1 LIKKPFANHKEMTN
15 NLRNC
20 LAFFILLFSV
30 ALNAQE
36 NCNNGIDDDGDGLI
50 DLNDPECICNMD
62 AVIPSIIP
70 NPSFENYTT
79 CPTAESET
87 FLSQLDYAIPWIQA
101 TNPTSDYFNHCG
113 YVFPALIDAGLD
125 TFPDGNAAVGAIYMG
140 GWREY
145 IGTTLLS
152 TMFAGNNYQLTFNVT
167 GVCSDNVGQSTG
179 HNISIMQPV
188 NITLYG
194 CSNGNNLP
202 LETNDTP
209 SVFDPTWIEIG
220 HVSFTPEQSWHQLT
234 INFTPNVNINAI
246 MLGAPVVLPASYP
259 NVFSSNSNAC
269 IPYFA
274 YDNLLLNDASLFNIN
289 ISQTG
294 SYCDDN
300 LVLISHIENNSITDP
315 TYQWYKDGVAIIGA
329 TSSSYDVPLGLENIA
344 KFNVKVSSQGD
355 CFISTDE
362 YINFTLPNNNNI
374 TLVVTPSCTN
384 TGTISIQTP
393 ADAYSFDGGVN
404 WTTNPLLENLNPG
417 KYFIK
422 IRNSAGCVMQQEAIV
437 QEILSPAPTF
447 TMVQPVCG
455 PNGSITITSAA
466 YEYSF
471 DNGVTWTTDPTAT
484 GLLPGNYR
492 VRTRDID
499 GCRSEFAIAVLNTST
514 FYLPAPQRT
523 VTHPSCGIGGTITI
537 TTPAAEYSIDNGL
550 TWSANPVFENLPAGI
565 YYLKIKNEQGCV
577 SGLLA
582 VGLYYVFLPLPSHS
596 IIKPD
601 CPTEA
606 GTGITITINTPAA
619 EYSFDNG
626 VTWTTSPV
634 ATNLSANTTYY
645 LKVKNN
651 LGCISIASP
660 VYTGNQNV
668 PPGAPQYTLIPPID
682 CTLSTGTITI
692 TTLGVQYSFDN
703 GSTWGPTGTAT
714 NLQSGTYHLK
724 VKLTLNG
731 CPSLPTTV
739 VINAPPQAPNAPTLL
754 VSQPSSCTNPF
765 GFITVTSLADQY
777 SFDNGVT
784 YTTNPV
790 SLMLDPGTY
799 QVRVKNGNCES
810 APTNAVLDPLINPNA
825 PTLTLTQPDCVD
837 PNGTI
842 SVDSPASEYSFD
854 DGVTWTTNAVL
865 NNAVPATY
873 LVKIKNTI
881 GCISSATTAILVPF
895 TASTPLQVG
904 TAQTFCIQDNATLA
918 DVIVNGQDII
928 WYDAPTAGNILPFTT
943 PVNNA
948 VYYVSQTI
956 DGCESA
962 RIAVPINIQNTPAP
976 TGLSPQTF
984 CESQNATLNE
994 LAVAG
999 TAIGF
1004 YDSLNNGNVLPAST
1018 LLQDGITYYATQTIN
1033 GCESVQRLAI
1043 DVIILNSLP
1052 AHNFEDLVCDDLND
1066 GDENIDLTL
1075 YEEDI
1080 IANPAAYS
1088 FSYYTSFSGAEN
1100 ELPSALISDEEDYSL
1115 SIGQNTIYVRVVF
1128 NNQCFK
1134 VVELKLTLIP
1144 SPYLNMKDSYDVCE
1158 NGFTNITADPG
1169 FDSYTWSTGATTRA
1183 ITVTQA
1189 GNYSVTVTKNHGTV
1203 ICSSTKNIIV
1213 DLSNKATI
1221 VEIETLDWTSY
1232 DNSITIIVT
1241 GLGDYEYSLD
1251 GIHFQ
1256 SSNQFYGLPNGEYT
1270 VYVNDIKG
1278 CGIAEEDVYLLMY
1291 PKFFT
1296 PNGDSYNDVWG
1307 IKFHENEPNLKVHIF
1322 DRYGKFLKQLTIKD
1336 AFWDGT
1342 YNGETLPSTDYW
1354 FVVIRE
1360 NGKEH
1365 RGHFTLKR

>member
-1 LIKKPFANHKEMTN
+1 MFANHEEMTN

-20 LAFFILLFSV
+20 LACFILLFSV
-30 ALNAQE
+30 ALHAQE

-50 DLNDPECICNMD
+50 DLNDPECICNMG

-70 NPSFENYTT
+70 NPSFEDYTT
-79 CPTAESET
+79 CPTAESEV

-101 TNPTSDYFNHCG
+101 TYATSDYFNNCG
-113 YVFPALIDAGLD
+113 WVAPALIDAGLNN
-125 TFPDGNAAVGAIYMG
+125 FPDGEAAVGGIYTST
-140 GWREY
+140 WKEY
-145 IGTTLLS
+145 IGTTILA
-152 TMFAGNNYQLTFNVT
+152 TMNAGSSYQFSFYVAGT
-167 GVCSDNVGQSTG
+167 CIDNLGKSTG
-179 HNISIMQPV
+179 YNISIMPPV
-188 NITLYG
+188 DITLYG
-194 CSNGNNLP
+194 CTNGSNLP
-202 LETNDTP
+202 LIGVTNSP
-209 SVFDPTWIEIG
+209 SVADPTWIEIG
-220 HVSFTPEQSWHQLT
+220 HVSYTPEQNWQQVT
-234 INFTPNVNINAI
+234 INFTVPVDINAI
-246 MLGAPVVLPASYP
+246 MIGAPVNLPAAYSASQNLCY
-259 NVFSSNSNAC
+259 
-269 IPYFA
+269 PYFA
-274 YDNLLLNDASLFNIN
+274 YDSLILNDDTFFDVN
-289 ISQTG
+289 ISQAG
-294 SYCDDN
+294 NYCEDN
-300 LVLISHIENNSITDP
+300 LVLTSHIANPGIIP
-315 TYQWYKDGVAIIGA
+315 TGYQWYKDGIAINGA
-329 TSSSYDVPLGLENIA
+329 TSPSYEVPSALESIGA
-344 KFNVKVSSQGD
+344 YKVKVSTPTN
-355 CFISTDE
+355 CFISTNE
-362 YINFTLPNNNNI
+362 YINFTLPNDGNAI
-374 TLVVTPSCTN
+374 VIATTPTCVN
-384 TGTISIQTP
+384 TGTVTIQTP
-393 ADAYSFDGGVN
+393 ADYYSFDGGVS
-404 WTTNPLLENLNPG
+404 WTTNPVLQNAAPG

-422 IRNSAGCVMQQEAIV
+422 TRNDNGCVMQQEAIV
-437 QEILSPAPTF
+437 QEILSAAPTF

-455 PNGSITITSAA
+455 PNGSITITSTA

-471 DNGVTWTTDPTAT
+471 DNGISWTTSPTAT

-492 VRTRDID
+492 VRTRDIN
-499 GCRSEFAIAVLNTST
+499 GCRSQFALAILNTNA

-523 VTHPSCGIGGTITI
+523 VTHPSCGVGGTITI
-537 TTPAAEYSIDNGL
+537 TTQAMEYSIDNGL
-550 TWSANPVFENLPAGI
+550 TWSVNPVFENLPAGT
-565 YYLKIKNEQGCV
+565 YYLKIKNEEGCV

-582 VGLYYVFLPLPSHS
+582 VGLYYVYLPLPSHS
-596 IIKPD
+596 MVKPS

-626 VTWTTSPV
+626 TTWTTNPV
-634 ATNLSANTTYY
+634 AINLAANTTYY
-645 LKVKNN
+645 LIVKNN

-668 PPGAPQYTLIPPID
+668 PPGPPQYTLIHPVN
-682 CTLSTGTITI
+682 CTLPTGTITI

-703 GSTWGPTGTAT
+703 GVTWGPTGTAS
-714 NLQSGTYHLK
+714 NLQPGTYHLK

-731 CPSLPTTV
+731 CPSLPATV
-739 VINAPPQAPNAPTLL
+739 LINAPPQSPIAPTLL
-754 VSQPSSCTNPF
+754 VSQPASCTNPF

-790 SLMLDPGTY
+790 SPMLAPGPY
-799 QVRVKNGNCES
+799 QVRIKIGNCES
-810 APTNAVLDPLINPNA
+810 APTNAVLDPLINPAA
-825 PTLTLTQPDCVD
+825 PTFVLVQPDCIN

-842 SVDSPASEYSFD
+842 TVDSPASEYSFD
-854 DGVTWTTNAVL
+854 NGATWTANAVL

-873 LVKIKNTI
+873 LIKVKNAI
-881 GCISSATTAILVPF
+881 GCISNATTAVLVPF
-895 TASTPLQVG
+895 TASTPLP
-904 TAQTFCIQDNATLA
+904 TAASQTFCIQDNATLA
-918 DVIVNGQDII
+918 DVVVNGQDIK
-928 WYDAPTAGNILPFTT
+928 WYDAPIGGNALPPTT

-948 VYYVSQTI
+948 VYYASQTI
-956 DGCESA
+956 NGCESA
-962 RIAVPINIQNTPAP
+962 RIGIPINIQDTPAP

-984 CESQNATLNE
+984 CENQNPTLID
-994 LAVAG
+994 LVVAG
-999 TAIGF
+999 TAIEF
-1004 YDSLNNGNVLPAST
+1004 YDSLNNGTVLPAST
-1018 LLQDGITYYATQTIN
+1018 VLQDGITYYATQMTN
-1033 GCESVQRLAI
+1033 GCESLQRLPI
-1043 DVIILNSLP
+1043 SVIVLNSLP
-1052 AHNFEDLVCDDLND
+1052 AHNFDDLVCDDLND
-1066 GDENIDLTL
+1066 GDEDIDLTL

-1080 IANPAAYS
+1080 IASPTAYT

-1100 ELPSALISDEEDYSL
+1100 ELSSAFISNEGNYSL
-1115 SIGQNTIYVRVVF
+1115 HLGQNTIYVRVVF
-1128 NNQCFK
+1128 GNQCFK

-1144 SPYLNMKDSYDVCE
+1144 SPYLNMKDNYDVCE
-1158 NGFTNITADPG
+1158 NGFTTITADPG

-1189 GNYSVTVTKNHGTV
+1189 GNYSVTVTKDHGTM
-1203 ICSSTKNIIV
+1203 ICSSTKSITV

-1221 VEIETLDWTSY
+1221 TAIETVDWTSY
-1232 DNSITIIVT
+1232 DNTITIIVT

-1256 SSNQFYGLPNGEYT
+1256 DSNQFYGLPNGEYT

-1278 CGIAEEDVYLLMY
+1278 CGIAKEDVYLLMY

-1322 DRYGKFLKQLTIKD
+1322 DRYGKFLKQLTIRD